1 MILVL
6 IHVFFQG
13 NLREVLVITII
24 TLICIFT
31 AIVFLDSLIFRQ
43 SSSPLAQEYSTSRI
57 YLLRKLSGVTR
68 LSPST
73 ST

>member
-13 NLREVLVITII
+13 NLREVLVITIL

-31 AIVFLDSLIFRQ
+31 AIVFLNSLIFRQ